1 MKVNLKK
8 FQQQFLRGALAP
20 GVDVAAASWPR
31 GNGKTW
37 TAAHILT
44 RCLTPKD
51 KLHVAGAEYLLC
63 AASIEQ
69 ARLCFRFIRA
79 SLEPTGEYRFLDSS
93 TRIGI
98 THTASNTKLRV
109 LSSNGKTAMG
119 IVGCPLLVADEPG
132 SWETVGGELMHDAI
146 ETALGKP
153 GSPMRALFIGTLAPA
168 TGGWWHQMVEGGSRA
183 ATFVHALQGDP
194 EKWDSWPE
202 IRRCNPLAAT
212 SPEFRKRLLGERDAA
227 QEDTRLKAR
236 FLSYR
241 LNIPTAD
248 ESEMLLTVDD
258 WERMAARDVPERIGR
273 PIVALDLG
281 GGRAWSAATAVYQNG
296 RVEALAVAPGIP
308 DLAAQ
313 ERRDRVPPGSYQML
327 ADSGRLQIADG
338 LRVQP
343 PAQLWASVT
352 ARWGAPVL
360 VICDRFRL
368 PELQDSVGP
377 GVNVEPRVS
386 RWSEAAFDIRS
397 LRQLVKDGPFS
408 VERESRA
415 LLAASLSVA
424 MVKNDDAGN
433 TRLTKKG
440 SNNTSRDDVA
450 AALTLAAGAYAR
462 QPATPKRKVRV
473 HLV

>member
-1 MKVNLKK
+1 M
-8 FQQQFLRGALAP
+8 
-20 GVDVAAASWPR
+20 
-31 GNGKTW
+31 
-37 TAAHILT
+37 
-44 RCLTPKD
+44 
-51 KLHVAGAEYLLC
+51 
-63 AASIEQ
+63 
-69 ARLCFRFIRA
+69 
-79 SLEPTGEYRFLDSS
+79 
-93 TRIGI
+93 
-98 THTASNTKLRV
+98 
-109 LSSNGKTAMG
+109 
-119 IVGCPLLVADEPG
+119 
-132 SWETVGGELMHDAI
+132 
-146 ETALGKP
+146 
-153 GSPMRALFIGTLAPA
+153 
-168 TGGWWHQMVEGGSRA
+168 
-183 ATFVHALQGDP
+183 
-194 EKWDSWPE
+194 
-202 IRRCNPLAAT
+202 
-212 SPEFRKRLLGERDAA
+212 
-227 QEDTRLKAR
+227 KAR

-462 QPATPKRKVRV
+462 QPAAPRRRARV
-473 HLV
+473 QLV